1 MTVSDIKKEL
11 IACIE
16 NTNDE
21 ELLSLMKEDF
31 VFYGNVENVD
41 ITEKLSEKQ
50 VSELKALAEEDEMKD
65 TMTLDE
71 FKQATQQ
78 WRTKL
83 SSQK

>member
-1 MTVSDIKKEL
+1 MSADNLKKEL
-11 IACIE
+11 LDCIK

-31 VFYGNVENVD
+31 VFYGKVKDVD
-41 ITEKLSEKQ
+41 IADNLSEKQ
-50 VSELKALAEEDEMKD
+50 ILELRALSEEEGMKD

-78 WRTKL
+78 WRTK
-83 SSQK
+83 

>member
-1 MTVSDIKKEL
+1 MPDSNLKNELLDCIK
-11 IACIE
+11 

-31 VFYGNVENVD
+31 VFYGKVKDAD
-41 ITEKLSEKQ
+41 IADNLNEKQ
-50 VSELKALAEEDEMKD
+50 VLELRALSEEDETKD

-78 WRTKL
+78 WRTK
-83 SSQK
+83 

>member
-1 MTVSDIKKEL
+1 MPDSNLKKEL
-11 IACIE
+11 LDYIK

-31 VFYGNVENVD
+31 VFYGKVKDAD
-41 ITEKLSEKQ
+41 IADSLNEKQ
-50 VSELKALAEEDEMKD
+50 ILELRALSEEDEMKD

-78 WRTKL
+78 WRTK
-83 SSQK
+83 